1 MTDLPADELFP
12 QEGPVRPVTVEPK
25 ENSPTPSLLE
35 VASVETVAFKGSGN
49 RSENLALTEA
59 SAVPT
64 KPPLEASFAVRV
76 AKVQRQTVDIKEQLD
91 KIKFTD
97 Q

>member
-1 MTDLPADELFP
+1 MTNLPPDELFS
-12 QEGPVRPVTVEPK
+12 QEGSVRPVTVEPK
-25 ENSPTPSLLE
+25 ENSATRSLPEL
-35 VASVETVAFKGSGN
+35 AFVETVALKESGN
-49 RSENLALTEA
+49 NSANLALAEA
-59 SAVPT
+59 SAAPPKPT
-64 KPPLEASFAVRV
+64 LEASFAARI